1 MTRDDLVQDWLAR
14 ARESLVEATMLAEAE
29 HHFGS
34 VNRIYYACFYAVT
47 ALLLSEGYSSS
58 KHRGVLSLFDVHWM
72 KIERLPAKMGRFY
85 HVMFARRLVGDY
97 SIPAAFSREEVGA
110 WLAEAT
116 KFVQTIADLLQAP
129 EA

>member
-1 MTRDDLVQDWLAR
+1 
-14 ARESLVEATMLAEAE
+14 MLAEAE

-72 KIERLPAKMGRFY
+72 KIERLPTKMGRVY